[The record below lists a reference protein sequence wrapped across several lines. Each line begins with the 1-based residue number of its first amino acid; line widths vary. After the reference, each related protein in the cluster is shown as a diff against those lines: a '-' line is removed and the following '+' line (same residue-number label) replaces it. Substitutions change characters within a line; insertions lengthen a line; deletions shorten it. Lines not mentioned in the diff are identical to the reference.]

1 MLSSRTCVRI
11 QWGDCDPAGIVYFP
25 RYFAF
30 FDNATIALLETL
42 GLKKAELL
50 EKYGIAGFPVVHA
63 ETDFRASCTFGD
75 EVTIESTIERCGRA
89 SFDARHRL
97 FKQDG
102 VRAVEFRET
111 RVWVKRDGKGGIKAV
126 PIPPEIKARLTE

>member
-1 MLSSRTCVRI
+1 MLSCRTQIRI

-30 FDNATIALLETL
+30 FDSATIALLETV
-42 GLKKAELL
+42 GLKKAALL
-50 EKYGIAGFPVVHA
+50 EKYAVAGFPVVHVEA
-63 ETDFRASCTFGD
+63 DFKGSCTFGD

-97 FKQDG
+97 LKADG
-102 VRAVEFRET
+102 TLAVEFRET
-111 RVWVKRDGKGGIKAV
+111 RVWVTRDGQGGIKAV
-126 PIPPEIKARLTE
+126 AIPEEIKAHLEA